1 MNRRTPAKAFTLIEL
16 LVVISIVAL
25 LISILLPALGK
36 ARKAARIMQCL
47 SHTRSQ
53 MTAYSMYA
61 IDNQSAWPKYLYNGV
76 TPSSASAD
84 VYLEQLLSPYL
95 VKAGWSSKVPNYSN
109 NGVGGKVWLCP
120 ESGMYVGK
128 HSGRDKYFDE
138 VGNLLG
144 ANNSYFGLYQHS
156 RYDVETVKDSD
167 AGKQED
173 AVSYDPD
180 HFTRP
185 QGVPLQ
191 YCSARGIALFGGD
204 PRSNSLPRPSFHDK
218 YVRPVGFMDG
228 HSKVVSDDYYT
239 KQDLCWPL
247 FDGGSSF
254 NNYYGAHANSDF
266 SINEY

>member
-1 MNRRTPAKAFTLIEL
+1 MTQRKSNHAFTLIEL

-47 SHTRSQ
+47 THTRQQ
-53 MTAYSMYA
+53 MTSYSMYA
-61 IDNQSAWPKYLYNGV
+61 IDNKSTWPKYMLGT
-76 TPSSASAD
+76 TPYSADAD

-120 ESGMYVGK
+120 ESGMFVAK
-128 HSGRDKYFDE
+128 HSGRDKYYGRIHNL
-138 VGNLLG
+138 VGG
-144 ANNSYFGLYQHS
+144 NNSYFGLYQHA
-156 RYDVETVKDSD
+156 RYDIQTAKASD
-167 AGKQED
+167 LGKQED

-191 YCSARGIALFGGD
+191 YCSSRGIALFGGD
-204 PRSNSLPRPSFHDK
+204 PRSNSLPRPSWHDR

-228 HSKVVSDDYYT
+228 HSKVISDDFYT
-239 KQDLCWPL
+239 KQDICWPL
-247 FDGGSSF
+247 FDGGSSH
-254 NNYYGAHANSDF
+254 NNYYGSDANSDYA
-266 SINEY
+266 INEF

>member
-1 MNRRTPAKAFTLIEL
+1 MTTNTSRNAFTLIEL

-47 SHTRSQ
+47 THVRQQASSFA
-53 MTAYSMYA
+53 MYS
-61 IDNQSAWPKYLYNGV
+61 IDNKSTWPKYELYGDAV
-76 TPSSASAD
+76 SADAD

-95 VKAGWSSKVPNYSN
+95 VKAGWSSNVPNYSN

-120 ESGMYVGK
+120 ESGMYIGK
-128 HSGRDKYFDE
+128 HSGRDKYYDE

-144 ANNSYFGLYQHS
+144 GNNSYFGLYQHG
-156 RYDVETVKDSD
+156 RYDVQTVNASD
-167 AGKQED
+167 VGKQE
-173 AVSYDPD
+173 ASVSFDPD

-185 QGVPLQ
+185 QGVPVQ

-204 PRSNSLPRPSFHDK
+204 TRANSLPRPSWHDR
-218 YVRPVGFMDG
+218 YVRPTGFIDG
-228 HSKVVSDDYYT
+228 HAKVISDDYYT

-254 NNYYGAHANSDF
+254 NYYHGSDANSDF
-266 SINEY
+266 TINEF